1 MSFNLTF
8 IGQSIAFFVFWW
20 FCQAKVW
27 PLFANILEQRTQKIA
42 DGLEAGAR
50 GEKDLE
56 LAQAKVIEQLKEV
69 KAQAATIID
78 QANKRASQIVDEAKD
93 QAREEGQRI
102 IAGAKAEIEQEIN
115 RAKESL
121 REQVS
126 AIAIAGAEKIL
137 ESSIDQAA
145 NEEILSRLAAEL

>member
-1 MSFNLTF
+1 
-8 IGQSIAFFVFWW
+8 VFWW

-27 PLFANILEQRTQKIA
+27 PLFANILEQRKQKIA

-56 LAQAKVIEQLKEV
+56 LAQARVIKQLKEV
-69 KAQAATIID
+69 KAQAVTIID
-78 QANKRASQIVDEAKD
+78 QANKRGSQIVDEAKD
-93 QAREEGQRI
+93 QAKEEGQRI
-102 IAGAKAEIEQEIN
+102 IAGAKAEIEQEVN

-145 NEEILSRLAAEL
+145 NEEMLSKLAAEL

>member
-1 MSFNLTF
+1 M

-27 PLFANILEQRTQKIA
+27 PLFANILEQRKQKIV

-56 LAQAKVIEQLKEV
+56 QAQAKVTEQLKEV
-69 KAQAATIID
+69 KAQAANIID

-145 NEEILSRLAAEL
+145 NEEMLSKLAAEL

>member
-1 MSFNLTF
+1 MSFNLTM

-27 PLFANILEQRTQKIA
+27 PLFANILEQRKQKIA

-50 GEKDLE
+50 GEEDLE
-56 LAQAKVIEQLKEV
+56 QAQAKVTEQLKEV
-69 KAQAATIID
+69 KAQAANIID

-93 QAREEGQRI
+93 QAREEGRRI

-115 RAKESL
+115 RARESL

-145 NEEILSRLAAEL
+145 NEEMLSKLAAEL